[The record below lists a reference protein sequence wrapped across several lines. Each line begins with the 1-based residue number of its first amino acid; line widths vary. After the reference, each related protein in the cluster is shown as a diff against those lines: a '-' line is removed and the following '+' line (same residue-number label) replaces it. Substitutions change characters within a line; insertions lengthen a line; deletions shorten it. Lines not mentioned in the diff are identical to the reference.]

1 MRICRY
7 NLLILFAHP
16 IIYMDDKSIN
26 NNGEGK
32 NNSDPREK
40 YGTDGDISKD
50 YDTILKESAVLTTV
64 SGFLFAFLLNISIN
78 RPSDF
83 SFEDGIILMIALFT
97 ITFATSFL
105 SMPVFYHHLQYPY
118 RNIEK
123 FKLRSHRFL
132 VFGTAPLFITLY
144 LGLLL
149 GLKFG
154 LHSAF
159 DSPIIEYWAYI
170 LSVVPFAS
178 VYIFYRLRK

>member
-1 MRICRY
+1 MGEESSDSY
-7 NLLILFAHP
+7 N
-16 IIYMDDKSIN
+16 K
-26 NNGEGK
+26 GK
-32 NNSDPREK
+32 NNSDSPDKSESN
-40 YGTDGDISKD
+40 GDISKD

-97 ITFATSFL
+97 VTFATSFL

-123 FKLRSHRFL
+123 FKLRSHRFI

-154 LHSAF
+154 LHLAF
-159 DSPIIEYWAYI
+159 DSPAIEYWAYI
-170 LSVVPFAS
+170 LSVVPFAT